1 MATMSLVGSFLFLF
15 LLGLRL
21 FFAFIV
27 REHLKLCELFLNEF
41 DGNLESSFF
50 SHGVNLFSGHILLLD
65 KSFQD
70 FEPLS
75 GSTVRNAVTT
85 TSATM
90 SFATLLLSFFIL
102 FWEDGDHHDRIL
114 AGVLDLQE
122 SMRVRESLLAL

>member
-1 MATMSLVGSFLFLF
+1 MRRASCISLGMMVTRLAWMAQ
-15 LLGLRL
+15 RL
-21 FFAFIV
+21 
-27 REHLKLCELFLNEF
+27 
-41 DGNLESSFF
+41 
-50 SHGVNLFSGHILLLD
+50 NLFSGHILLLD

-75 GSTVRNAVTT
+75 GTTVRNAVTT

-102 FWEDGDHHDRIL
+102 FWEDSDHHDRIL

-122 SMRVRESLLAL
+122 SMRVRESLLTLLTVIEVL